1 MGKIMAK
8 KRSKYVVLPN
18 KSCIRPYA
26 YSGAMVVDE
35 GVSLI
40 TSAGVKLITIE
51 GFGVENKEHVA
62 ALLRECGDAG
72 NDFIQPNWDFL
83 NADDGEIEEGNQ

>member
-1 MGKIMAK
+1 MAK
-8 KRSKYVVLPN
+8 KKSKYVVLPN

-51 GFGVENKEHVA
+51 VFGVENKERVA
-62 ALLRECGDAG
+62 TLLRDCGDAG
-72 NDFIQPNWDFL
+72 NDFVQPCWDFL
-83 NADDGEIEEGNQ
+83 DAEEGDIKEVNP